1 MRRPLI
7 WASLAAAM
15 STALASAG
23 GGSDLTYI
31 YVDDDAPEGGDG
43 STWQTAFR
51 DLQDA
56 LDAARCL
63 DPVEIRVADGTYVP
77 SGANGTAR
85 DRFLV
90 DALRGGCGITLDP
103 PDFGVAP
110 DESPRFYADD
120 ASRSHPN
127 LSHIVFSIR
136 GAFAGLTRPDNPDL
150 QDPTEFTSILSG
162 DRNGDDLP
170 SFRHRGDNCRR
181 VLEIHS
187 RLDDAT
193 LLVEHLTVRGGNATI
208 SANRSGAGIYI
219 SASSGIVSLNE
230 CLVTDNEADERGGGL
245 LISEAFW
252 VQLYRS
258 SFIGN
263 QAQSGG
269 AVYTDAFLQTHHS
282 LFESN
287 RAYVDGGAI
296 AARYQTLTSNTI
308 FADNAADLGG
318 AIHSTEYGPFFG
330 CLFVENSA
338 GCASVAAF
346 PWNSMTNCTI
356 IQSGES
362 TPAVVFDYGGGFI
375 NCVLVRAGT
384 SPIAALGSN
393 GAVLGV
399 QASLIDDDAQAFD
412 LNGGELV
419 WIESLVD
426 QPHFLDPF
434 GPDGLASTWQDNDYR
449 PGPGSAMIDAGHSDR
464 TGHCRQGET
473 DPAGNLRIL
482 DAWNYENTGVPCR
495 HGVSVIDIG
504 AFEAPADTPR
514 LCIADWNADET
525 VDVNDILAFLNEFAS
540 SSPGANLNND
550 TLWDFFDLQLFLLN
564 LAAGCP

>member
-7 WASLAAAM
+7 WASLTAAM
-15 STALASAG
+15 NTALASAG
-23 GGSDLTYI
+23 DPLTI
-31 YVDDDAPEGGDG
+31 FYVDDDAPDGGDG
-43 STWQTAFR
+43 QTWQAAFQ

-90 DALRGGCGITLDP
+90 DALRGGCGIMLDP
-103 PDFGVAP
+103 PDFGEAP
-110 DESPRFYADD
+110 EESPRFYADD

-136 GAFAGLTRPDNPDL
+136 GAFAGLARPDNPDL

-170 SFRHRGDNCRR
+170 SFRHRGDNCHR

-187 RLDDAT
+187 RLGDAT
-193 LLVEHLTVRGGNATI
+193 LLVEHLTVRGGSATR

-245 LISEAFW
+245 LVTEAFW

-269 AVYTDAFLQTHHS
+269 AVYTDAFLQTHFG

-287 RAYVDGGAI
+287 RAYVNGGAI

-308 FADNAADLGG
+308 FADNVAGLGG
-318 AIHSTEYGPFFG
+318 AIQSTEYGPFFG

-338 GCASVAAF
+338 GYASVAAF
-346 PWNSMTNCTI
+346 P
-356 IQSGES
+356 
-362 TPAVVFDYGGGFI
+362 
-375 NCVLVRAGT
+375 
-384 SPIAALGSN
+384 
-393 GAVLGV
+393 
-399 QASLIDDDAQAFD
+399 
-412 LNGGELV
+412 
-419 WIESLVD
+419 
-426 QPHFLDPF
+426 
-434 GPDGLASTWQDNDYR
+434 
-449 PGPGSAMIDAGHSDR
+449 
-464 TGHCRQGET
+464 
-473 DPAGNLRIL
+473 
-482 DAWNYENTGVPCR
+482 
-495 HGVSVIDIG
+495 
-504 AFEAPADTPR
+504 
-514 LCIADWNADET
+514 
-525 VDVNDILAFLNEFAS
+525 
-540 SSPGANLNND
+540 
-550 TLWDFFDLQLFLLN
+550 
-564 LAAGCP
+564 